1 MQSDGPKSPSRFP
14 VPELPRENC
23 RKLHFGAELIRE
35 QTSALFSLQVKII
48 DDGVPRFWEHE
59 QHVVWFTG
67 HTSARTRHHMPAA
80 AATTTSRLSF
90 DFQRPFWPDFELN

>member
-1 MQSDGPKSPSRFP
+1 MQSDGPKSSSRFP

-35 QTSALFSLQVKII
+35 QTSALFSLQVKRI

-59 QHVVWFTG
+59 QHVWFTYIFAG
-67 HTSARTRHHMPAA
+67 TVSAKVSP
-80 AATTTSRLSF
+80 
-90 DFQRPFWPDFELN
+90 